1 MERFI
6 QKYDREVMGISKGF
20 DRLVLRGT
28 LRALAVTCGMMDFL
42 WRMGVLLKEFG
53 QYVEA
58 TTLQLKSASLEAA
71 RRLDRPIRYLP
82 SSQLRKETIARQI
95 AEADGITDGLICVLT
110 CVEPCVSY
118 EIHRDKIKK
127 KLVLEPRHRK
137 CLHLYHYWIDPLL
150 GFMHGRIQTWFPFTV
165 QICLNG
171 REYLARQMDLHGIAY
186 DRRENCFV
194 WIEDLNTAQELMNNM
209 LRFSWPSILSRIA
222 HRLNPAHA
230 KIFSRYHIDY
240 YWSVHQSEWATD
252 VLFRSAASLKK
263 LYTALARGAISSFS
277 SLDVMRFLGKKPNG
291 NFRGEV
297 VSSYKSRCEGVRVKH
312 YYKSNSVKVY
322 DKQGS
327 ILRVETTI
335 NEPRDFRVYRPKEG
349 DPEGPCD
356 WRRMRKGI
364 ADLHRRVAVSDA
376 SNNRYL
382 DALGSLDTDTPLHKL
397 LAPVC
402 RRKKWKGH
410 MVRALRPWSDDDGQ
424 LLSAVSRG
432 EFAINGFRN
441 RDLVACLFVKSFSS
455 ELCKKRASGRIT
467 RRLRL
472 LRAHGIIRK
481 VPRTNR
487 YVLTKK
493 GRQIT
498 TAVTETQNVT
508 LKQLK
513 KAAA

>member
-53 QYVEA
+53 QYVE
-58 TTLQLKSASLEAA
+58 TTTSQLKAASLETA

-110 CVEPCVSY
+110 CVEPCMSY
-118 EIHRDKIKK
+118 EIHRDRIKK

-186 DRRENCFV
+186 DRRENCFA
-194 WIEDLNTAQELMNNM
+194 WIEDLSAAQELMNSM
-209 LRFSWPSILSRIA
+209 LRFSWPSILSKIA
-222 HRLNPAHA
+222 HRLNPAHG

-240 YWSVHQSEWATD
+240 YWSVHQSEWAAD
-252 VLFRSAASLKK
+252 ILFRSAASLKK
-263 LYTALARGAISSFS
+263 VYTPLVRGAISSFS
-277 SLDVMRFLGKKPNG
+277 SRDVMRFFGKKPTA

-349 DPEGPCD
+349 DPDGPCD
-356 WRRMRKGI
+356 WRKMRKGI
-364 ADLHRRVAVSDA
+364 ADLHRRAEVSDA

-382 DALGSLDTDTPLHKL
+382 DALGSLDTDAPLQKL

-410 MVRALRPWSDDDGQ
+410 IARALRPWSDDDGQ

-432 EFAINGFRN
+432 DFAINGFRN
-441 RDLVACLFVKSFSS
+441 RDLVACLFVKRFSS
-455 ELCKKRASGRIT
+455 TLEKKRASGRIT

-481 VPRTNR
+481 VSRTNR
-487 YVLTKK
+487 YMLTKK

-498 TAVTETQNVT
+498 TAITETQNVT

>member
-6 QKYDREVMGISKGF
+6 QKYDREVMGISRGF

-53 QYVEA
+53 QYVE
-58 TTLQLKSASLEAA
+58 TTTSQLKAASLETAL
-71 RRLDRPIRYLP
+71 RLGRPIRYLP

-194 WIEDLNTAQELMNNM
+194 WIEDLCKAQELMNKM

-222 HRLNPAHA
+222 HRLNPAHG

-252 VLFRSAASLKK
+252 ILFRSVASLKK
-263 LYTALARGAISSFS
+263 VYTPLVHGAISSFS
-277 SLDVMRFLGKKPNG
+277 SRDVMRFLGKKPNG

-349 DPEGPCD
+349 DPDGPCD
-356 WRRMRKGI
+356 WRKMRKGI
-364 ADLHRRVAVSDA
+364 ADLHRRAEVSDA

-382 DALGSLDTDTPLHKL
+382 DALSSLDSDAPLQKL

-410 MVRALRPWSDDDGQ
+410 IVRALRPWSDDDGQ
-424 LLSAVSRG
+424 LFSAVSRG

-441 RDLVACLFVKSFSS
+441 RDLLACLFVKSFSS
-455 ELCKKRASGRIT
+455 ELEKKRASGRIT

-481 VPRTNR
+481 VSRTNR

-498 TAVTETQNVT
+498 TAITETQNVT